1 MTVPAIDNFIGME
14 VYSTDTQ
21 GIDGSIKR
29 AADQFLVEELLD
41 NVSLDLKKTSD
52 EHHVYPLYLLQKEGI
67 DSSHAVKETEL
78 ATGLKFKAVGLK
90 DAKATTKQYVSSARK
105 RKDARDHI
113 VTKHCALDLVG
124 YTRRPITK
132 GNLVGNRFTI
142 TITDFTCGN
151 DNLTRIINALEEK
164 IQKNHIANF
173 YGYQR
178 FGSSRAVT
186 HLVGREI
193 VKRNFKGATELFLC
207 HAGRYDS
214 KETIEIREACR
225 DDSNFQ
231 QVLKIMPEQ
240 MDLERVL
247 LQELASSNDPVKA
260 LRKLPITIRRLFVQA
275 YQSYLFN
282 RSLSK
287 AIKEGYDIGLARNGD
302 VCLHV
307 ANNNIVGIRRFDDN
321 VTAMQLPAMP
331 IVGYAFRENNRLSS
345 IAKDVLE
352 EEGIHKN
359 DFYVKEMQELSV
371 EGGFRSMPLLCTQF
385 SHVLDKSLQLEFVL
399 YKGCYATV
407 LLRELMKPA
416 DPIAAGF

>member
-1 MTVPAIDNFIGME
+1 MTVPAIDSFIGME
-14 VYSTDTQ
+14 VYSTDIQ

-29 AADQFLVEELLD
+29 ATDQFIVEELLD
-41 NVSLDLKKTSD
+41 NVSLDLKEVSD
-52 EHHVYPLYLLQKEGI
+52 DQHVYPLYLLQKEGV
-67 DSSHAVKETEL
+67 DSSHAIKETEL

-105 RKDARDHI
+105 RKDAREHI

-124 YTRRPITK
+124 YTIRPITK

-142 TITDFTCGN
+142 TVTGFTCDN
-151 DNLTRIINALEEK
+151 DDLERNISALEEK
-164 IQKNHIANF
+164 IQGNRIANF

-193 VKRNFKGATELFLC
+193 VKRNFKEAVELFLC
-207 HAGRYDS
+207 HPGRYDN
-214 KETIEIREACR
+214 KETIEIREACK
-225 DDSNFQ
+225 DYSNFPK
-231 QVLKIMPEQ
+231 VLKIMPEQ

-247 LQELASSNDPVKA
+247 LQELASSNDPIKA

-287 AIKEGYDIGLARNGD
+287 AIKEGYDIGSARNGD

-307 ANNNIVGIRRFDDN
+307 ANNNIVGTRRFDEN

-331 IVGYAFRENNRLSS
+331 IVGYAFRDNNRFSS
-345 IAKDVLE
+345 IAKSVLE
-352 EEGIHKN
+352 EAGVHKN

-371 EGGFRSMPLLCTQF
+371 EGGFRSMSLLCSQF
-385 SHVLDKSLQLEFVL
+385 SHVLDKSLQLAFVL